1 MPRFLPVSSIQYP
14 ESNSHDILLL
24 DKHLKIKFFIFTA
37 MKTDNS
43 KNIAFILLLILL
55 LFTIPIFSQVN
66 YEPLNKSIYDYLDR
80 LSIQGYFQINSE
92 IKPFSRIYI
101 AEKLKIVIGDEN
113 HKLTPLE
120 NKELVFYTEEYA
132 RELKRI
138 NVNVDSILVD
148 KKDKF
153 NLWGVVGFNEYGRFH
168 LVDYDDSL
176 FTFTLDPI
184 LGYKYGTGKLT
195 SRTHLWNGLSFYG
208 RISNWVGFDLNFRD
222 NTQTG
227 DNIDYTREFSPL
239 TGFSFRVKKERGFE
253 FDEVNA
259 NLTFSNSWGSFTI
272 GKDYVYYG
280 EGKQGKLI
288 LGNKA
293 PSFPQLKLEVYPT
306 DWFKFSYV
314 HGWLNSQIIDSSTIR
329 YNESGW
335 ETFQHVA
342 KYYVAHEFSFTPWKV
357 FNFTIGESIV
367 YSDVFQ
373 PIYLIPV
380 MFFRLAEHY
389 FTHPDN
395 VAGNAQLFGS
405 FWYNI
410 PTIKTK
416 FYGTIFIDEFSI
428 QNSDGPRAVG
438 YTIGTDIIN
447 PVIPE
452 SEFIVEYTKID
463 PYVYFHHDDA
473 QFYTNYD
480 YQLGHWIGSNSD
492 QVYLAF
498 TKHIIRGLKIKGW
511 FTYIRRGSREDPTEP
526 RYQDKN
532 YFLWGIRNNYTSW
545 GITARYEIIH
555 DVFASAVYR
564 SRQTSEQKAEG
575 GEFTNTNGSEFAF
588 TLNYGF

>member
-1 MPRFLPVSSIQYP
+1 MSSESRNNYSVTRYFL
-14 ESNSHDILLL
+14 
-24 DKHLKIKFFIFTA
+24 IFTP
-37 MKTDNS
+37 MKINNS
-43 KNIAFILLLILL
+43 KIIIFNLLLIFLI
-55 LFTIPIFSQVN
+55 FVPHVFSQVN
-66 YEPLNKSIYDYLDR
+66 YEPLNKTIYGYLDR

-101 AEKLKIVIGDEN
+101 AEKLKIVITDKN
-113 HKLTPLE
+113 DRLSPLE
-120 NKELVFYTEEYA
+120 NKELLFYTQEYA
-132 RELKRI
+132 RELKRL

-148 KKDKF
+148 KKTSY
-153 NLWGVVGFNEYGRFH
+153 NLWGVIGFNEYGRFH
-168 LVDYDDSL
+168 LVDYNDSL
-176 FTFTLDPI
+176 FTLTLDPL
-184 LGYKYGTGKLT
+184 LGYKYGSGKLT
-195 SRTHLWNGLSFYG
+195 SQTHLWNGLSFYG
-208 RISNWVGFDLNFRD
+208 RISDWVGFDLNFRD
-222 NTQTG
+222 NTETG
-227 DNIDYTREFSPL
+227 DNIDYSRKFSPL
-239 TGFSFRVKKERGFE
+239 TGFSFRRKMERGFE

-293 PSFPQLKLEVYPT
+293 PSFPQLKLEVYPV

-329 YNESGW
+329 YNQIGW
-335 ETFQHVA
+335 ETFQHVP

-380 MFFRLAEHY
+380 MFFRLADHY
-389 FTHPDN
+389 FTRPDN
-395 VAGNAQLFGS
+395 TAGNAQLFGS

-410 PTIKTK
+410 PKIKTK

-438 YTIGTDIIN
+438 YTLGADLIN
-447 PVIPE
+447 PIIPE
-452 SEFIVEYTKID
+452 SELVVEYTKID
-463 PYVYFHHDDA
+463 PFVYFHHDDA
-473 QFYTNYD
+473 QTYTNYD

-492 QVYLAF
+492 QIYLAL
-498 TKHIIRGLKIKGW
+498 TKHILRGLKVKGW

-526 RYQDKN
+526 RYQDKH
-532 YFLWGIRNNYTSW
+532 YFLWGKRENYTSW
-545 GITARYEIIH
+545 GISARYEIIH

-564 SRQTSEQKAEG
+564 SRKTSKQKIEG
-575 GEFTNTNGSEFAF
+575 GKFTNNNGSEFAF
-588 TLNYGF
+588 TINYGF